1 MKNQFVT
8 INNLIID
15 KSKLTHDQKIFVNA
29 VAKIGEDEGVRIF
42 PNYSGRGMFG
52 TFCVGIDCCS
62 RFKFRF
68 RPETQ
73 SKDSL
78 GLGKIIYF
86 RGIPGLPRDS
96 YCDWVHLT
104 DELADA
110 WNSLEPG
117 EAEKIK
123 EELRRFGYAI

>member
-8 INNLIID
+8 INNLIIN

-29 VAKIGEDEGVRIF
+29 VAKIGEDEGVRIY

-52 TFCVGIDCCS
+52 ESCVGIDCCT

-86 RGIPGLPRDS
+86 RGIPALPKDS

-110 WNSLEPG
+110 WDELTEEREKEVLAELE
-117 EAEKIK
+117 
-123 EELRRFGYAI
+123 RFGYAT

>member
-1 MKNQFVT
+1 MKNQFVR

-29 VAKIGEDEGVRIF
+29 VAKIGEDEGVKIY

-52 TFCVGIDCCS
+52 SCCVGIDCCTS
-62 RFKFRF
+62 FRF
-68 RPETQ
+68 SFRPKNQ
-73 SKDSL
+73 SHDSM
-78 GLGKIIYF
+78 GLDQIIYF
-86 RGIPGLPRDS
+86 RGIPALPEQS
-96 YCDWVHLT
+96 YCDFK
-104 DELADA
+104 ELLDDLKDPG
-110 WNSLEPG
+110 NSLEPE